1 MNGPIDLS
9 VIFDGG
15 PVMVPLAVVSF
26 VLWYFILKELLIF
39 RRERGD
45 RHREYFHRVIELV
58 RRGTG
63 QDALAVLAG
72 HPGLLS
78 RILRR
83 GVERAEKGKEPVEHV
98 LREAMSREFPLVGRT
113 VSTIGALAAVAPLL
127 GLLGT
132 ISGMITTFEV
142 ISISGTGEP
151 EFMSRGISEA
161 LITTQ
166 TGLIIGIPGILFYI
180 YLSSRVK
187 DLKKR
192 IERRVEQFLA
202 CLEEEPAG
210 A

>member
-1 MNGPIDLS
+1 MNGPIDFS

-15 PVMVPLAVVSF
+15 PVMLPLVAVSF
-26 VLWYFILKELLIF
+26 VLWYFILKELLVF
-39 RRERGD
+39 RHERGN
-45 RHREYFHRVIELV
+45 RHREYFPRVVELV

-63 QDALAVLAG
+63 QEALAVLAR

-78 RILRR
+78 RVLRQ
-83 GVERAEKGKEPVEHV
+83 GVQQAEKGKEPVEHI
-98 LREAMSREFPLVGRT
+98 LRETMSREFPLIGRA
-113 VSTIGALAAVAPLL
+113 VSTIGALAAAAPLL

-142 ISISGTGEP
+142 ISVSGTGEP
-151 EFMSRGISEA
+151 EFMARGISEA

-192 IERRVEQFLA
+192 IERRVDQFLA